1 MKLNNYLVTVNN
13 LEIIDELKKVGVS
26 TFLFPLK
33 DYTVGFPNTFLITD
47 IKEENSF
54 IFINRILTS
63 DEIDNLKLIIN
74 NLPNNIKGI
83 MFDDLGIL
91 EIVKD
96 LNIKKILYLN
106 HFSTNYESINAFL
119 EYVDSLVIS
128 TDITEYEIKEIL
140 EKATKPLVL
149 NSFGYVPVMYSRR
162 LLLTNFNKHFKLLNK
177 NTATI
182 KDKIADNKFF
192 VFENEFGTVLYNN
205 IPSSSLEI
213 KHANILYYL
222 VNTAFL
228 SNEEIIKLFKEIND
242 NKNVSIKH
250 DNGFLERPT
259 IYKLKGG
266 E

>member
-96 LNIKKILYLN
+96 LNIKKILYL
-106 HFSTNYESINAFL
+106 
-119 EYVDSLVIS
+119 
-128 TDITEYEIKEIL
+128 K
-140 EKATKPLVL
+140 
-149 NSFGYVPVMYSRR
+149 
-162 LLLTNFNKHFKLLNK
+162 
-177 NTATI
+177 
-182 KDKIADNKFF
+182 
-192 VFENEFGTVLYNN
+192 
-205 IPSSSLEI
+205 
-213 KHANILYYL
+213 
-222 VNTAFL
+222 
-228 SNEEIIKLFKEIND
+228 
-242 NKNVSIKH
+242 
-250 DNGFLERPT
+250 
-259 IYKLKGG
+259 YKYIFRVC
-266 E
+266 